1 MLSYLKKSLFAL
13 LLLVSTAAWAG
24 DEHHFIYIQSEKGEL
39 FYVRYKG
46 KVLSASAKGYVIVP
60 ELPKGTADLVVGFPK
75 NEIPEKH
82 FSITLTGTRD
92 EGFVIKHT
100 SAQEIALF
108 NLQTYTLLK
117 PVAAETAA
125 AAEAAP
131 AATAPEE
138 TAAAPVQAAPADAST
153 AMMSNVKKDLDST
166 FANNKDVAIAAPQST
181 APAGAP
187 VTAPATTPAAPA
199 KQPNKF
205 ASALDKVAGDDR
217 PADMDE
223 LAPAPASAAPAATT
237 AAERTTAPVEAPGP
251 KKGKKPAKATAADD
265 VLTPEE
271 QAYLKDVIAD
281 EQKTAAEADVAAAA
295 PVLIDNTAQQAA
307 PQPEGTTPQPVAQPA
322 TAQPVAESAVPAP
335 SADSAAVA
343 YTENTAAPVTGKKKK
358 KHTTGDDPQ
367 FIDFGATA
375 PATAATTTA
384 AATEAAAAP
393 VEDAPKPSRKK
404 KKRSEADA
412 VTDSV
417 SSLRSDEWVTVN
429 KQAATPESATTAA
442 PAASAKTSLNSD
454 CQQMLNNDNFKKLMR
469 RVSSQGNEANMVE
482 TFNRNIRNTCL
493 STEQIRA
500 FAQLI
505 DTDEYRYRLL
515 ETAYL
520 HTYETGKFVALQD
533 LLKDDYYKKR
543 FSAMLR

>member
-125 AAEAAP
+125 APEAAP
-131 AATAPEE
+131 ATAPAE
-138 TAAAPVQAAPADAST
+138 TAAVPAQPVPADASA

-181 APAGAP
+181 APA
-187 VTAPATTPAAPA
+187 VAPATPPTTTPAAPA

-223 LAPAPASAAPAATT
+223 PAPTPASAAPAAATT
-237 AAERTTAPVEAPGP
+237 AEAAAAPAGAIPAP

-271 QAYLKDVIAD
+271 QAYLKDVMAD
-281 EQKTAAEADVAAAA
+281 EQKTAAEADVVAAA
-295 PVLIDNTAQQAA
+295 PVVIDNTQQ
-307 PQPEGTTPQPVAQPA
+307 TIPQPVAQPA

-335 SADSAAVA
+335 SADSAATA
-343 YTENTAAPVTGKKKK
+343 YTENAAAPVASRKKK
-358 KHTTGDDPQ
+358 KHATGDEPQ
-367 FIDFGATA
+367 FIDFGTTA
-375 PATAATTTA
+375 PAAAATT
-384 AATEAAAAP
+384 AAAAP

-404 KKRSEADA
+404 KKRSEESA
-412 VTDSV
+412 VADSV
-417 SSLRSDEWVTVN
+417 GNLHSDEWVTVN
-429 KQAATPESATTAA
+429 KQTAATEAATTAA
-442 PAASAKTSLNSD
+442 PVSSAKTSLNSD
-454 CQQMLNNDNFKKLMR
+454 CQQMLNNDSFKKLMR
-469 RVSSQGNEANMVE
+469 RVSSQGNESNMVE

-520 HTYETGKFVALQD
+520 HTYETGKFVGLQD
-533 LLKDDYYKKR
+533 LLKDDYYRKR
-543 FSAMLR
+543 FNAMLR

>member
-1 MLSYLKKSLFAL
+1 ML
-13 LLLVSTAAWAG
+13 LLASTVAWAG

-60 ELPKGTADLVVGFPK
+60 ELPKGTADLIVGFPK

-82 FSITLTGTRD
+82 FTIVLTGTRD

-125 AAEAAP
+125 APEAAP
-131 AATAPEE
+131 ATAPAEATAATP
-138 TAAAPVQAAPADAST
+138 TQPAPADVST
-153 AMMSNVKKDLDST
+153 TMMNNVKKDLDST
-166 FANNKDVAIAAPQST
+166 FANNKDVTIAAPQNTEASAAPT
-181 APAGAP
+181 ATPVTTPAKP
-187 VTAPATTPAAPA
+187 VTAPA
-199 KQPNKF
+199 KQPSKF

-217 PADMDE
+217 PAEMDE
-223 LAPAPASAAPAATT
+223 PAPAPASAAPAATT
-237 AAERTTAPVEAPGP
+237 AAEVATAPVAAAPAS
-251 KKGKKPAKATAADD
+251 KKGKKPTKPTGGDD

-281 EQKTAAEADVAAAA
+281 EQKTAAEATTAA
-295 PVLIDNTAQQAA
+295 PVDSVA
-307 PQPEGTTPQPVAQPA
+307 AQPA
-322 TAQPVAESAVPAP
+322 AAEVQPATQPAPAPQPVAESSVPAP
-335 SADSAAVA
+335 TADSAAVA
-343 YTENTAAPVTGKKKK
+343 YTENTPAPATTKKEKKK

-375 PATAATTTA
+375 PAATATTA
-384 AATEAAAAP
+384 AATTATATATEAATVPVEAAP
-393 VEDAPKPSRKK
+393 KSSKK
-404 KKRSEADA
+404 KKKTTSDAA
-412 VTDSV
+412 VTDSINN
-417 SSLRSDEWVTVN
+417 LKSDDWVTVN
-429 KQAATPESATTAA
+429 KPTASAPETATTAA
-442 PAASAKTSLNSD
+442 PAAATKATPALNSD
-454 CQQMLNNDNFKKLMR
+454 CQQMLNNENFKKLMR
-469 RVSSQGNEANMVE
+469 KVSSQGNEYSMVE
-482 TFNRNIRNTCL
+482 TFNKNIRNTCL
-493 STEQIRA
+493 SAEQIRA

-515 ETAYL
+515 ETAYV

>member
-125 AAEAAP
+125 APEAAP
-131 AATAPEE
+131 ATSPAE
-138 TAAAPVQAAPADAST
+138 TAAVPAQAAPADAST

-181 APAGAP
+181 APAAAP
-187 VTAPATTPAAPA
+187 VAAPATTPAAPA

-223 LAPAPASAAPAATT
+223 PAPAPVSAAPAATT
-237 AAERTTAPVEAPGP
+237 AAEVAAAPDGTIPAP

-265 VLTPEE
+265 ALTPEE
-271 QAYLKDVIAD
+271 QAYLKDVMAD
-281 EQKTAAEADVAAAA
+281 EQKTAAEAEVAAAA
-295 PVLIDNTAQQAA
+295 PVVTDNTAQQTA
-307 PQPEGTTPQPVAQPA
+307 PQPVAQPA

-335 SADSAAVA
+335 SADSAATA
-343 YTENTAAPVTGKKKK
+343 YTENAAATPVTSKKKK
-358 KHTTGDDPQ
+358 KHTTGDEPQ

-375 PATAATTTA
+375 PAATTA

-393 VEDAPKPSRKK
+393 AEDAPKPSRKK
-404 KKRSEADA
+404 KKRSEDGA
-412 VTDSV
+412 VADSV
-417 SSLRSDEWVTVN
+417 NNLHADEWVTVN
-429 KQAATPESATTAA
+429 KQAATESAATAA
-442 PAASAKTSLNSD
+442 PASSARTSLNSD

-469 RVSSQGNEANMVE
+469 RVSSQGNESNMVE
-482 TFNRNIRNTCL
+482 TFNKNIRNTCL

-520 HTYETGKFVALQD
+520 HTYETGKFVGLQD

-543 FSAMLR
+543 FNAMLR